1 MRLPSGQYWGIGVD
15 GSQFAARRE
24 ETAAALDAFGLL
36 DVAGAFHFA
45 FGRRLRGGE
54 RRIDGR

>member
-1 MRLPSGQYWGIGVD
+1 VD

-24 ETAAALDAFGLL
+24 ETAAGIDAIGLL

-45 FGRRLRGGE
+45 FRRRLRGGE
-54 RRIDGR
+54 RRIDSR

>member
-1 MRLPSGQYWGIGVD
+1 MRLPSGQQWVD
-15 GSQFAARRE
+15 GSQFTARRE
-24 ETAAALDAFGLL
+24 KTAAALDAFGLL

-45 FGRRLRGGE
+45 FGRRLRGSK